1 MNTAQS
7 LPRVAVV
14 GATGAVGTTM
24 LEVMSERG
32 FAAREV
38 VPLASARSAGRTV
51 GYGDGELM
59 VRLLEEAAIDGFDIA
74 LFSAG
79 GSVSREWAPRFAATG
94 CVVVDNSSTW
104 RMEPHV
110 PLVVA
115 EVNGE
120 ALGRHEGIVANP
132 KCSTMQMV
140 MALKPIHDAAVLE
153 RVIVSTYQS
162 TSGTGQR
169 AVEELHDQAQAV
181 LEAEEVTKS
190 VYPHQIAF
198 NILPQVETFKD
209 GDDYTTEERKMM
221 AETRKIL
228 GDETIA
234 VSATCVR
241 VPVYNAHSESVN
253 LQTRAD
259 LSPER
264 CRELLDA
271 FPGVTVVD
279 DPAAGRYPMP
289 ITAAGRDD
297 VFVGR
302 VRRDPSHDRCL
313 NMWVVSD
320 NLRKGAAT
328 NAVQLAE
335 LIVERGLT
343 RSRAQALSA

>member
-1 MNTAQS
+1 MTPAAGA
-7 LPRVAVV
+7 PRVAVV
-14 GATGAVGTTM
+14 GATGAVGSTM
-24 LEVMSERG
+24 LEVMGRRD

-51 GYGDGELM
+51 QYRDSELM
-59 VRLLEEAAIDGFDIA
+59 VRLLEEAAIEGFDIA

-94 CVVVDNSSTW
+94 CVVVDNSSAW
-104 RMEPHV
+104 RMESHV

-115 EVNGE
+115 EVNGDTL
-120 ALGRHEGIVANP
+120 ARHDGIVANP
-132 KCSTMQMV
+132 NCSTMQMV
-140 MALKPIHDAAVLE
+140 MALKPIYDAVGLE

-169 AVEELHDQAQAV
+169 AVEELHDQTQAV
-181 LEAEEVTKS
+181 LEAHEVTAS

-228 GDETIA
+228 GDESIP

-241 VPVYNAHSESVN
+241 VPVYNAHSESLNV
-253 LQTRAD
+253 QTRDD
-259 LSPER
+259 LTPER
-264 CRELLDA
+264 CRELLDS

-279 DPAAGRYPMP
+279 EPAAGRYPMP
-289 ITAAGRDD
+289 ITAAGSDE

-302 VRRDPSHDRCL
+302 VRRDPSHERCL

-335 LIVERGLT
+335 MIVERGLT
-343 RSRAQALSA
+343 RPRAAVSA